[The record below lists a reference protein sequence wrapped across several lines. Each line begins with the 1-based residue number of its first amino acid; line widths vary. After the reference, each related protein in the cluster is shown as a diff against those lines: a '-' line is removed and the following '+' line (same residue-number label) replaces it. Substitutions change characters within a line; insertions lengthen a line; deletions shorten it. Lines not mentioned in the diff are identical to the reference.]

1 MILYTMKFTKESEKF
16 LSFFLNDEC
25 VDQASLSTK
34 MKSILSGLHSD
45 LLKADQYIHSLKKRM
60 GAKFYSLKVTKISS
74 AIQIPKPTTT
84 SGKFFPIEIKN
95 HVERNAEM
103 AFSYTLYLFDRT
115 IKIHFISEDKY
126 ADLKI
131 EEYNHNVDTML
142 KWLYIVNQHASSS
155 CSKTLNVYIYL
166 SSFKKTLPESNIEI
180 LDAIHVNTAY
190 TVTCR
195 PVSDIVIYRKEEWFK
210 VFIHETFH
218 NFGLDFSDM
227 NTEACHKRILG
238 MFKVKSDV
246 NLFEAYTEF
255 WARLVNVLFCSYYH
269 IDNKNDVKSFIHNA
283 TYLFSIEQ
291 KYSLF
296 QMAKTLDFMGLKYKD
311 LYSKTPI
318 SENLRDTLY
327 GENTSVLSY
336 YIISTILM
344 NDFMDFLLWCNKNNI
359 SLMQFKKTPGN
370 IESLCNYVE
379 CKYKS
384 KKFLDN
390 VKCIQRVY
398 SKLKKNSE
406 VDENLYEL
414 SNTMRMAIC
423 ELE

>member
-1 MILYTMKFTKESEKF
+1 MKFTKESEKL

-25 VDQASLSTK
+25 IDRSSLSEK
-34 MKSILSGLHSD
+34 MKNVLAGLHSD
-45 LLKADQYIHSLKKRM
+45 LLKADQYIHTLKKQM
-60 GAKFYSLKVTKISS
+60 GPRFYSLKVTKISS
-74 AIQIPKPTTT
+74 AIQIPKPTST
-84 SGKFFPIEIKN
+84 SGKYFPSQIKN
-95 HVERNAEM
+95 HVDNSSEM
-103 AFSYTLYLFDRT
+103 AFSYTFSLFHRT

-131 EEYNHNVDTML
+131 EEYNHNVDAML
-142 KWLYIVNQHASSS
+142 KWLYIINEHASSR

-166 SSFKKTLPESNIEI
+166 STFKKTLPESNIEI
-180 LDAIHVNTAY
+180 LDATHVNTAY

-227 NTEACHKRILG
+227 HTDQCNKRILDI
-238 MFKVKSDV
+238 FKVKSDV

-269 IDNKNDVKSFIHNA
+269 IDDRSDVKSFIHNA
-283 TYLFSIEQ
+283 SYLFSIEQ

-296 QMAKTLDFMGLKYKD
+296 QMVKTLDFMGLKYKD
-311 LYSKTPI
+311 LYSKTSI
-318 SENLRDTLY
+318 SKNLRDTLY
-327 GENTSVLSY
+327 GENTNVLSY

-344 NDFMDFLLWCNKNNI
+344 TDYMDFLLWCNKNNM

-370 IESLCNYVE
+370 IESLCDYIE

-384 KKFLDN
+384 KWFLDQ
-390 VKCIQRVY
+390 VKCMQRVHL
-398 SKLKKNSE
+398 KLKKGSHS
-406 VDENLYEL
+406 DTNLYDL
-414 SNTMRMAIC
+414 ANTMRMAIC